1 MALVDKCGGHVSGV
15 DISNKLS
22 IVRAQAF
29 SGIRTFCGE
38 TNRSHLVMWEQGSN
52 ALTKPIGTELLAERE
67 KNGIEY
73 SDTTGEGVV
82 NSGNVLQ

>member
-1 MALVDKCGGHVSGV
+1 
-15 DISNKLS
+15 
-22 IVRAQAF
+22 
-29 SGIRTFCGE
+29 
-38 TNRSHLVMWEQGSN
+38 MWEQGSN